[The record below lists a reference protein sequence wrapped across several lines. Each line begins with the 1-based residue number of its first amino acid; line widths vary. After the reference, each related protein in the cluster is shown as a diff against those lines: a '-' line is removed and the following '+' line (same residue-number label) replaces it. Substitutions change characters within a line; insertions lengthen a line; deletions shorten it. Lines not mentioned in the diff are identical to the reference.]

1 MSFFDI
7 IAMLTSSVGKGSQEL
22 AQSAALDQE
31 ILNRRARNEARMQQ
45 IKEEM
50 GTKYILHPSHMKSRL
65 DEPRP
70 V

>member
-1 MSFFDI
+1 MKLSDMIAI
-7 IAMLTSSVGKGSQEL
+7 IKGGSIQTP
-22 AQSAALDQE
+22 SAIDL
-31 ILNRRARNEARMQQ
+31 LNQAGMRERNEARMAK

-50 GTKYILHPSHMKSRL
+50 GDKWILHPSHKKSRL

>member
-1 MSFFDI
+1 MNNLFKKLF
-7 IAMLTSSVGKGSQEL
+7 TKQEE
-22 AQSAALDQE
+22 SMPSKALLELKSIQQ
-31 ILNRRARNEARMQQ
+31 RNEERMAK
-45 IKEEM
+45 IKAEM

>member
-1 MSFFDI
+1 MTMIDI
-7 IAMLTSSVGKGSQEL
+7 IRKLVKAPTESTPQ
-22 AQSAALDQE
+22 
-31 ILNRRARNEARMQQ
+31 ILMGMDGMAERNEARIAQ
-45 IKEEM
+45 IKAEM

>member
-1 MSFFDI
+1 
-7 IAMLTSSVGKGSQEL
+7 MLNLFKNLFVKPPETTPSKALLEL
-22 AQSAALDQE
+22 EAIHQ
-31 ILNRRARNEARMQQ
+31 RNQKRMAK

>member
-1 MSFFDI
+1 MLNLFKNLFVKTPVEATPQI
-7 IAMLTSSVGKGSQEL
+7 LMGMEGMAERNAARIA
-22 AQSAALDQE
+22 
-31 ILNRRARNEARMQQ
+31 Q
-45 IKEEM
+45 IKAEM

>member
-1 MSFFDI
+1 MTMIDI
-7 IAMLTSSVGKGSQEL
+7 IRKLVKTP
-22 AQSAALDQE
+22 AQTTPQILMGMEGMAERNAAR
-31 ILNRRARNEARMQQ
+31 IAQ
-45 IKEEM
+45 IKTEM

>member
-1 MSFFDI
+1 MKLI
-7 IAMLTSSVGKGSQEL
+7 NILHMIVGNGSEDL
-22 AQSAALDQE
+22 AKEAALEQE
-31 ILNRRARNEARMQQ
+31 SMNRRARNEARMAK

-50 GTKYILHPSHMKSRL
+50 GEKYILHPSHMKKRL

>member
-1 MSFFDI
+1 MTMLDI
-7 IAMLTSSVGKGSQEL
+7 IRKLVKTPVQPTP
-22 AQSAALDQE
+22 E
-31 ILNRRARNEARMQQ
+31 ILSCMDGIAERNAARIAQ
-45 IKEEM
+45 IKAEM

>member
-1 MSFFDI
+1 MTMIDI
-7 IAMLTSSVGKGSQEL
+7 IRKLVKTPVQPIPQILIGMEGMAERN
-22 AQSAALDQE
+22 AAR
-31 ILNRRARNEARMQQ
+31 IAQ
-45 IKEEM
+45 IKAEM